1 VDETI
6 VLTQQDEELLTRI
19 DRAVRGE
26 SRLEPGLDGHG
37 DFCALLASAAPRA
50 EPAFERQLEA
60 RLVDRLRSQ
69 QGVEEETV
77 LQRIG
82 TAVQGWLTLRCGR
95 TLAVAAT
102 VLVIVALALAL
113 AGPRRV
119 WAQIQQWLGYV
130 PGVGF
135 VDLEET
141 RVLTAPV
148 AVSRDGVTLRVV
160 QVLAQPDGTTII
172 LSSEGLPPEDQVW
185 PQGAKMEEEFEP
197 LLRLPDGQVLAP
209 ETFTL
214 RWGAGTLEFPPLPG
228 DVYRVTLALPRL
240 PLVPAGVA
248 AEDWAISLD
257 LRPATGELVA
267 DLFPQPYSL
276 TNASDTH
283 RGVTLRVL
291 EVAHSPDETAVKL
304 RLQWQNPDWEKH
316 FIRGFQVPSLRDDLG
331 HVYLEHIPGPNSGSS
346 SQTTIVKVQSEPG
359 ATPTPTPMVPTI
371 ERTLTF
377 APVSPAAQGL
387 TLTMSGLDFQVPAE
401 ASFTL
406 DLGDDPQVDD
416 TWPLDVDLN
425 VAGFPVHVSRA
436 RLEEEQ
442 MGRPEENRRR
452 TVLQFNFASVEQES
466 VALWGIGLDGEA
478 AGFRGGSTGGYDPQ
492 SKRMRAGLVIE
503 GGEQIPTGM
512 IEVRVRGATL
522 CLGDS
527 WTIPWEVPGVGEEGE
542 AGITP
547 VILHPEDAMQ
557 TRNGLTLRVE
567 EAVLTDRLTGVKVGL
582 AEPPAGITLFRGDR
596 QRGPGTYPRGMTLE
610 DDRGHRYERP
620 LSVTWRP
627 YNEFEPDLTAFNFEP
642 LQPLARRLTLDIPAV
657 AVVELAPAALDVT
670 VPEGL
675 RMTLDAGDAPWPASE
690 PWQVDIPLEIANY
703 RLHFAEAWIEELNGT
718 TLLTLISEPYDA
730 RRNQRRLFGLQ
741 IAAVTAPDGREADLE
756 TAYSGA
762 GPQVEDS
769 TTHRAQLSF
778 DVIDPET
785 FDVQPGRYH
794 IKVDGVMVLAEGPWK
809 LSWSVPGP

>member
-1 VDETI
+1 MDETI

-19 DRAVRGE
+19 DRAVLGE
-26 SRLEPGLDGHG
+26 SRLEPDRDGRG
-37 DFCALLASAAPRA
+37 GFCALLASAVPRA
-50 EPAFERQLEA
+50 DPTFERQLEA

-69 QGVEEETV
+69 QGVKEETV

-95 TLAVAAT
+95 ALAVAAT
-102 VLVIVALALAL
+102 VLVIVALACTL

-160 QVLAQPDGTTII
+160 QVLAQPGGTTII
-172 LSSEGLPPEDQVW
+172 LGSEGLPPEDQVW
-185 PQGAKMEEEFEP
+185 PRGAKMTEDSEP

-228 DVYRVTLALPRL
+228 DVYRVTLVLPRL

-283 RGVTLRVL
+283 QGVTLRVL

-304 RLQWQNPDWEKH
+304 RLQWPHLDWETH
-316 FIRGFQVPSLRDDLG
+316 FIRGFQLPSLRDDLG

-346 SQTTIVKVQSEPG
+346 SQTTIVRVQSEPS

-377 APVSPAAQGL
+377 APVSPAAKGL
-387 TLTMSGLDFQVPAE
+387 TLTLSGLDFHVPAE

-416 TWPLDVDLN
+416 IWPLDVDLN

-452 TVLQFNFASVEQES
+452 TVLQFNFASVEPES
-466 VALWGIGLDGEA
+466 IALCGIGLDGEA

-503 GGEQIPTGM
+503 EGEQIPTGT

-527 WTIPWEVPGVGEEGE
+527 WTITWEVPGVGEEGE

-567 EAVLTDRLTGVKVGL
+567 EAVLTDRLTGVTVGL
-582 AEPPAGITLFRGDR
+582 AEPPDGITLFRGPL

-620 LSVTWRP
+620 LSVYWRP
-627 YNEFEPDLTAFNFEP
+627 YNGPEPDLAVFNFEP

-657 AVVELAPAALDVT
+657 AVVEPALAAFDVT
-670 VPEGL
+670 VPDEV
-675 RMTLDAGDAPWPASE
+675 RMALDADEAPWPTSE
-690 PWQVDIPLEIANY
+690 PWEVDISLEIANY
-703 RLHFAEAWIEELNGT
+703 RLHFTEAWLEELNGT
-718 TLLTLISEPYDA
+718 TLLTLISEPYDV
-730 RRNQRRLFGLQ
+730 RQNQRWLFGLQ
-741 IAAVTAPDGREADLE
+741 IATVTAPDGREVDLE
-756 TAYSGA
+756 TTYSIA
-762 GPQVEDS
+762 GPPREGGAA
-769 TTHRAQLSF
+769 HRLQLSF

-785 FDVQPGRYH
+785 LIVQPGRYH
-794 IKVDGVMVLAEGPWK
+794 VEIDGVTVLVEGPWK
-809 LSWSVPGP
+809 PSWDLP

>member
-1 VDETI
+1 VDENI

-26 SRLEPGLDGHG
+26 SHLEPGLDGHG
-37 DFCALLASAAPRA
+37 GFCAVLASAAPRA
-50 EPAFERQLEA
+50 DPAFERQLEG

-69 QGVEEETV
+69 QAAEEETV

-82 TAVQGWLTLRCGR
+82 TAGRGWLTLRRGR
-95 TLAVAAT
+95 ALAAAT
-102 VLVIVALALAL
+102 VLVIVALALTS

-148 AVSRDGVTLRVV
+148 AVSRDGVTLRVL

-185 PQGAKMEEEFEP
+185 PQGVKMEEEFEM

-214 RWGAGTLEFPPLPG
+214 RWGAGTLEFPPLPA
-228 DVYRVTLALPRL
+228 DVYRVTLMLPRL

-257 LRPATGELVA
+257 LRPATGELVTA
-267 DLFPQPYSL
+267 LFPQPYSPMD
-276 TNASDTH
+276 ASDTH
-283 RGVTLRVL
+283 HGVTLRVL
-291 EVAHSPDETAVKL
+291 EVAHSPEETALKL
-304 RLQWQNPDWEKH
+304 RLQWSNPAWETH
-316 FIRGFQVPSLRDDLG
+316 FIHSFQVPTLRDDLG
-331 HVYLEHIPGPNSGSS
+331 HVYQEQASASEGGSL
-346 SQTTIVKVQSEPG
+346 SQSVVVMVQPDPG
-359 ATPTPTPMVPTI
+359 ATPTPTPTVPTI
-371 ERTLTF
+371 ERILTF
-377 APVSPAAQGL
+377 APVSPSAKRL
-387 TLTMSGLDFQVPAE
+387 TLTMSGLEFHVPAE

-406 DLGDDPQVDD
+406 DLGDNPQVDD

-436 RLEEEQ
+436 RWEEES

-466 VALWGIGLDGEA
+466 IALCGIGLDGEA

-492 SKRMRAGLVIE
+492 SKRMSAGLVIE
-503 GGEQIPTGM
+503 EGEQIPTGT

-527 WTIPWEVPGVGEEGE
+527 WTITWEVPGVGKEGE
-542 AGITP
+542 AGTTP
-547 VILHPEDAMQ
+547 VILHPQEATQ

-582 AEPPAGITLFRGDR
+582 AEPPDGITLFRGHR
-596 QRGPGTYPRGMTLE
+596 WRGPGAYPRGMTLE

-620 LSVTWRP
+620 PSVTWRS
-627 YNEFEPDLTAFNFEP
+627 YNEPEPDLTASNFEP
-642 LQPLARRLTLDIPAV
+642 LWPLARRLTLDIPAV
-657 AVVELAPAALDVT
+657 AVVEPAPAVLDIT
-670 VPEGL
+670 VPDKV
-675 RMTLDAGDAPWPASE
+675 RMTLDAGEVPWPTSE
-690 PWQVDIPLEIANY
+690 PWEVDIPLEIASY
-703 RLHFAEAWIEELNGT
+703 RLHFTEAWFEELNGT

-730 RRNQRRLFGLQ
+730 RQNQRRLLGLQ
-741 IAAVTAPDGREADLE
+741 IATVTAPDGREVDLE

-762 GPQVEDS
+762 GSLREGG
-769 TTHRAQLSF
+769 TAHRLQLSF

-785 FDVQPGRYH
+785 LIVQPGRYH
-794 IKVDGVMVLAEGPWK
+794 VGIDGVTVLVAGPWK
-809 LSWSVPGP
+809 LSWDLP